1 MKVIFFQLKIE
12 SMKLRKTIHIIVLV
26 TLTLNFGCDQ
36 NSTKTEKLPTRELSE
51 DFKGY
56 WFAGKAEITSY
67 NLEQSRYGE
76 PRSGTAVLIFV
87 TEDFL
92 PEAQV
97 KADEKND
104 SNIPVLKLNAVKNF
118 NTGIYP
124 YSIMQSTF
132 YPLAGNSHA
141 LKVSAS
147 VQEWCGHVYTQLNN
161 RKNFEIISHS
171 YFEGEADQN
180 MKLDKTWLENE
191 IWTQLRINPDSLPT
205 GELQMIPSL
214 EFLRLAHI
222 EIKAYQATAEFY
234 QDDSLGV
241 YKISYP
247 ELKRNLKIYY
257 ETSFPFN
264 IEKWE
269 ETTEKS
275 GESFTS
281 TATKMQSLKSDYWDK
296 KSNKD
301 LPLREKLNLN

>member
-1 MKVIFFQLKIE
+1 
-12 SMKLRKTIHIIVLV
+12 MKLKKTLLVLFSFS
-26 TLTLNFGCDQ
+26 LILGCDQ
-36 NSTKTEKLPTRELSE
+36 NPTKKEKPAARELSTS
-51 DFKGY
+51 FKEY

-67 NLEQSRYGE
+67 KLDQSRYGE
-76 PRSGTAVLIFV
+76 QREGTAVLIFV

-92 PEAQV
+92 PKAQV

-104 SNIPVLKLNAVKNF
+104 SNIPVLKLNAVKKF

-147 VQEWCGHVYTQLNN
+147 VQEWCGQVYTQLNN
-161 RKNFEIISHS
+161 RENFEITSHS

-180 MKLDKTWLENE
+180 MELKKTWLENE
-191 IWTQLRINPDSLPT
+191 AWTQLRINPDGLPT
-205 GELQMIPSL
+205 GELQMLPSL
-214 EFLRLAHI
+214 EFFRLSHVK
-222 EIKAYQATAEFY
+222 IKAYQATAEFY
-234 QDDSLGV
+234 QDGSLSV

-247 ELKRNLKIYY
+247 ELHRNLKIYY
-257 ETSFPFN
+257 NPSFPFT

-269 ETTEKS
+269 ETIVKN

-281 TATKMQSLKSDYWDK
+281 TATKMESIKSDYWDK

>member
-1 MKVIFFQLKIE
+1 
-12 SMKLRKTIHIIVLV
+12 MKLRIGLLFIVLI
-26 TLTLNFGCDQ
+26 TLTVVFGY
-36 NSTKTEKLPTRELSE
+36 NKFTSKNESFPPVELSS
-51 DFKGY
+51 DFKEY
-56 WFAGKAEITSY
+56 WFAGEAEITSY
-67 NLEQSRYGE
+67 NLDQSRYGE
-76 PRSGTAVLIFV
+76 QRSGTAVLIFV

-141 LKVSAS
+141 LKVSVS

-161 RKNFEIISHS
+161 RENFEITSNS
-171 YFEGEADQN
+171 YFEGEADQDLN
-180 MKLDKTWLENE
+180 LDKTWLENE
-191 IWTQLRINPDSLPT
+191 IWTQLRINPDNLPT
-205 GELQMIPSL
+205 GEVHMIPSL
-214 EFLRLAHI
+214 EFFRLNHI
-222 EIKAYQATAEFY
+222 EIKAYQVTAEFY

-269 ETTEKS
+269 ETTEKN
-275 GESFTS
+275 GESFSS
-281 TATKMQSLKSDYWDK
+281 TATKMESIKSDYWDK

>member
-1 MKVIFFQLKIE
+1 MYKILLKQKNDV
-12 SMKLRKTIHIIVLV
+12 MKLRIILLFIVLIS
-26 TLTLNFGCDQ
+26 LTVVFGY
-36 NSTKTEKLPTRELSE
+36 NKFSPKNESLPPVELST
-51 DFKGY
+51 DFKEY
-56 WFAGKAEITSY
+56 WFAGEAEITSY
-67 NLEQSRYGE
+67 KLDQSRYGE
-76 PRSGTAVLIFV
+76 QRDGTAVLVFV

-92 PEAQV
+92 PQAQV

-104 SNIPVLKLNAVKNF
+104 SNIPVLKLNAVKKF

-147 VQEWCGHVYTQLNN
+147 VQEWCGQVYTQLNN
-161 RKNFEIISHS
+161 RENFEITSHS

-180 MKLDKTWLENE
+180 MELDKTWLENE
-191 IWTQLRINPDSLPT
+191 AWTQLRINPDSLPT
-205 GELQMIPSL
+205 GELQMLPSL
-214 EFLRLAHI
+214 EFFRLSHV

-234 QDDSLGV
+234 QDDNLSV

-247 ELKRNLKIYY
+247 ELHRNLKIYY
-257 ETSFPFN
+257 NPIFPFT

-269 ETTEKS
+269 ETTSKD
-275 GESFTS
+275 GESFTT
-281 TATKMQSLKSDYWDK
+281 TATKMASLKTNYWDK
-296 KSNKD
+296 KFNKY

>member
-1 MKVIFFQLKIE
+1 
-12 SMKLRKTIHIIVLV
+12 MKLRIILMFIVLIS
-26 TLTLNFGCDQ
+26 LTVVFGC
-36 NSTKTEKLPTRELSE
+36 NKFTPKNESLPLLELST
-51 DFKGY
+51 DFKEY
-56 WFAGKAEITSY
+56 WFEGKAEITSY
-67 NLEQSRYGE
+67 KLEQSRYGE

-132 YPLAGNSHA
+132 YPLVDDSHA

-147 VQEWCGHVYTQLNN
+147 IQEWCGHMYTQLNN
-161 RKNFEIISHS
+161 RENFEIISNS

-180 MKLDKTWLENE
+180 MELDKTWLENE
-191 IWTQLRINPDSLPT
+191 VWTQLRINPDNLPT
-205 GELQMIPSL
+205 GEVQIIPSL
-214 EFLRLAHI
+214 EFFQLSHI
-222 EIKAYQATAEFY
+222 EIKAYQASAEFY

-247 ELKRNLKIYY
+247 KLQRNLKIYY
-257 ETSFPFN
+257 DTSFPFN

-269 ETTEKS
+269 ETTKKE
-275 GESFTS
+275 GESFTT
-281 TATKMQSLKSDYWDK
+281 TATKMESIKSDYWDK

-301 LPLREKLNLN
+301 LPLRDKLNLN

>member
-1 MKVIFFQLKIE
+1 
-12 SMKLRKTIHIIVLV
+12 MKLRIMPLFIVLIS
-26 TLTLNFGCDQ
+26 LTVFGCDKFTPK
-36 NSTKTEKLPTRELSE
+36 NEPLPQLELST
-51 DFKGY
+51 DFKEY
-56 WFAGKAEITSY
+56 WFEGKAEITSY
-67 NLEQSRYGE
+67 NLDQSRYGE

-104 SNIPVLKLNAVKNF
+104 SNIPVLKLNAVKKF

-132 YPLAGNSHA
+132 SPLVSNSHA

-147 VQEWCGHVYTQLNN
+147 IQEWCGHVYTQLNN
-161 RKNFEIISHS
+161 RKNFEIISKS

-180 MKLDKTWLENE
+180 MELEKTWLENE
-191 IWTQLRINPDSLPT
+191 VWTQLRINPDNLPT
-205 GELQMIPSL
+205 GEVQIIPSL
-214 EFLRLAHI
+214 EFFRLTHI
-222 EIKAYQATAEFY
+222 EMKAYQATAEFY

-247 ELKRNLKIYY
+247 KLQRNLKIYY
-257 ETSFPFN
+257 QTNFPFN

-269 ETTEKS
+269 ETTEKN
-275 GESFTS
+275 GESFTT
-281 TATKMQSLKSDYWDK
+281 TATKMVSIKSDYWDK

-301 LPLREKLNLN
+301 LPLRDKLNLN

>member
-1 MKVIFFQLKIE
+1 
-12 SMKLRKTIHIIVLV
+12 MKLRKKLQILVLFSF
-26 TLTLNFGCDQ
+26 TLILGCNQ
-36 NSTKTEKLPTRELSE
+36 NPTKTEKPAARELSA
-51 DFKGY
+51 DFKEY
-56 WFAGKAEITSY
+56 WFAGEAEITSY
-67 NLEQSRYGE
+67 KLDQSRYGE
-76 PRSGTAVLIFV
+76 QREGTAVLVFV

-92 PEAQV
+92 PKAQV
-97 KADEKND
+97 KSDEKKD
-104 SNIPVLKLNAVKNF
+104 SNIPVLKLNAVKKF

-132 YPLAGNSHA
+132 YPLDGNSHA

-161 RKNFEIISHS
+161 RKNFEITSHS

-180 MKLDKTWLENE
+180 MELNKTWLENE
-191 IWTQLRINPDSLPT
+191 VWTQLRINPDSLPT

-214 EFLRLAHI
+214 EFFRLNHI

-247 ELKRNLKIYY
+247 ELQRNLKIYY
-257 ETSFPFN
+257 ETSFPFS

-269 ETTEKS
+269 ETTEKN
-275 GESFTS
+275 GESFTT
-281 TATKMQSLKSDYWDK
+281 TATKMETIKSDYWDK